1 MKYPNLFS
9 PYRIKNTVFR
19 NRIFAAP
26 NGTKYKTPEGYPTE
40 LEASY
45 FETRAKG
52 GAAVVTT
59 GNSAVDSRY
68 LDQTPSRSITGF
80 DNMDILP
87 YLTEL
92 ALGIN
97 RHGAMASIELNHA
110 GPMANPKFSGGRDP
124 IGPSA
129 MQRNSVQGHGREA
142 VETKESAFKGNG
154 IKVREMTE
162 EDMEEAIE
170 AFANA
175 ALTAKTCGFNMCMVH
190 GGHGWLIG
198 SFLSNRTNHRTD
210 RWGGSIENRAR
221 LAVEI
226 CKRIRK
232 KCGEDFL
239 IEFRLSATQFVKG
252 GITLEEA
259 IETAKILDPY
269 IDILH
274 VSAAGLS
281 TAHHNPE
288 EENDPEFYKAI
299 WSNCPTPH
307 LIQEQGCY
315 IKYAEAIKKS
325 GIKTPVVAVGAIT
338 DVQMAEDA
346 IASGKCDFVAMAR
359 ALIADPEL
367 PNKAKAGLDDE
378 IRPCIRCE
386 KCNDR
391 QATRRCTVNPALGPQ
406 QRLLYARREP
416 KKRNVVV
423 VGGGPGGMQAAITA
437 FEQGHDVTL
446 IEKSDALGGLMK
458 SISKEYL
465 KREMKPFLDYLIRKT
480 NSSAKVLLNTEATPE
495 LLRQLAPDYIIAAVG
510 ADPVIPP
517 IPGVD
522 MPHVITAAH
531 LHDEGFAPGRNVA
544 VIGGGVAGC
553 EIAYE
558 LGREGHKVS
567 IIEVLPNLAP
577 ERDKVS
583 RNYTM
588 PIMSAINEDENVTV
602 YASARCLEIRDK
614 TVVVEKSGE
623 QIGLP
628 ADTVIISAGLKPRS
642 ALVDS
647 LWNCAPNF
655 RPIGDCVSPRFI
667 TDATNEGFFAAMDI
681 Q

>member
-26 NGTKYKTPEGYPTE
+26 NGTKYKTPEGYPLE
-40 LEASY
+40 LEVSY
-45 FETRAKG
+45 FEARAKG

-68 LDQTPSRSITGF
+68 RDQVPSRSITGF
-80 DNMDILP
+80 DNIDIQP

-97 RHGAMASIELNHA
+97 RHGALASIELNHA
-110 GPMANPKFSGGRDP
+110 GPMSNPKFSGGRDP

-142 VETKESAFKGNG
+142 LESKESAFRGDG

-162 EDMEEAIE
+162 EDIEEAIE

-175 ALTAKTCGFNMCMVH
+175 ALTAKTCCFDMCMVH

-252 GITLEEA
+252 GITLDEA

-281 TAHHNPE
+281 TAHHNPD

-325 GIKTPVVAVGAIT
+325 GIKSPVVAVGAIT

-367 PNKAKAGLDDE
+367 PNKAKAGLTDE
-378 IRPCIRCE
+378 IRRCIRCE

-391 QATRRCTVNPALGPQ
+391 TATRRCSVNPALGPL
-406 QRLLYARREP
+406 QRLQFAEKDP
-416 KKRNVVV
+416 QKRKVVV

-437 FEQGHDVTL
+437 CERGHDVTL
-446 IEKSDALGGLMK
+446 IEKSGELGGLMK

-465 KREMKPFLDYLIRKT
+465 KREMKPFLSYLIRKT
-480 NSSAKVLLNTEATPE
+480 NASAKVMLNTEATPE
-495 LLRQLAPDYIIAAVG
+495 LLRQLDADYIIAAVG

-517 IPGVD
+517 IPGAD
-522 MPHVITAAH
+522 LPHVVTAEH
-531 LHDEGFAPGRNVA
+531 LHDEGFVPGKSVA

-558 LGREGHKVS
+558 LGREGHSVS

-588 PIMSAINEDENVTV
+588 PIMAAINENDSITA
-602 YASARCLEIRDK
+602 YTGSKCAEIKEK
-614 TVVVEKSGE
+614 TVVIEKDGQMVE
-623 QIGLP
+623 LP
-628 ADTVIISAGLKPRS
+628 ADTVVIAAGLKPRS

-655 RPIGDCVSPRFI
+655 RPVGDCVRPRFI
-667 TDATNEGFFAAMDI
+667 ADAAGEAFNAAVDI
-681 Q
+681 R